1 MNTVCFTGPRA
12 KKLVG
17 FSSHKNYMQVVN
29 AVTMLC
35 DDLYKFGIRR
45 FISGGA
51 QGFDQLAFWG
61 VNNFKKTHPDVK
73 NIVYVPFEGQDRLWM
88 STGIFSRKE
97 YNQMIEHA
105 DEVKI
110 INKFDETKVGKL
122 LNERNIAMVND
133 SDAVIALFNIKDLE
147 TATHSGTANC
157 IRYADSKNKPVVYIE
172 YDVFK
177 NIVRVNDFVTPED
190 KYDVFSIAKDGKNI

>member
-1 MNTVCFTGPRA
+1 
-12 KKLVG
+12 
-17 FSSHKNYMQVVN
+17 MQVVR
-29 AVTMLC
+29 AVTKLC
-35 DDLYKFGIRR
+35 DDLYKSGARR

-61 VNNFKKTHPDVK
+61 VNNFKTTHPDVK

-110 INKFDETKVGKL
+110 INKFNETKVGKL

-133 SDAVIALFNIKDLE
+133 SDAVIALFNPEELK

-157 IRYADSKNKPVVYIE
+157 IKYANSVNKPVTYIK
-172 YDVFK
+172 YDIFK
-177 NIVRVNDFVTPED
+177 NIIQVNDFVTTE
-190 KYDVFSIAKDGKNI
+190 NN

>member
-1 MNTVCFTGPRA
+1 MNTACFTGPRA

-17 FSSHKNYMQVVN
+17 FSSHDNYMPVVHE
-29 AVTMLC
+29 VTELC
-35 DDLYKFGIRR
+35 EKLYNSGVRR

-61 VNNFKKTHPDVK
+61 VNNFKATHPDVK

-97 YNQMIEHA
+97 YQQMLDHA

-110 INKFDETKVGKL
+110 INKFDETKVGRL
-122 LNERNIAMVND
+122 LNERNIAMVD
-133 SDAVIALFNIKDLE
+133 DTDVVIALFNPEELK

-157 IRYADSKNKPVVYIE
+157 IRYADSKNKPVIYIK
-172 YDVFK
+172 YDIFK
-177 NIVRVNDFVTPED
+177 NVVRTNGCIMPE
-190 KYDVFSIAKDGKNI
+190 